1 MADAWYVAINGHQQ
15 GPFTASQLK
24 QMASGGT
31 LGPEDLLWK
40 EGMPKWVRAGT
51 AKALFAGGPAGTPSA
66 PSRPGPPRAVGVPP
80 RAPARSPRAAA
91 PPPRH
96 LAPSAAFGGE
106 SLPAVPV
113 GFPIGPP
120 PAVVPTGPVDGG
132 SDTGYSMQ
140 FADFMSR
147 VGATLLDGLFL
158 LLIGCLP
165 MGVVG
170 GVLISA
176 GAATES
182 PGLMILGQGAL
193 QVIGLLVGGAYF
205 ILLDASEKQGTWGKQ
220 IVGIKVTDLE
230 GRRIS
235 RGRAAGRFFAKYFL
249 SNCTCG
255 IAFLMPL
262 FTERKQTLHD
272 LISGCLAIKK

>member
-91 PPPRH
+91 PPPRYST
-96 LAPSAAFGGE
+96 PSSAFGGE

-132 SDTGYSMQ
+132 SDSGYSMQ
-140 FADFMSR
+140 LADFMPR
-147 VGATLLDGLFL
+147 VGARLLDGLFL
-158 LLIGCLP
+158 MLMCIP
-165 MGVVG
+165 VI
-170 GVLISA
+170 VLGTVLTVTA
-176 GAATES
+176 TATEL
-182 PGLMILGQGAL
+182 PVLAILVQGAMQFIML
-193 QVIGLLVGGAYF
+193 PVVGAYF
-205 ILLDASEKQGTWGKQ
+205 ILLDSSEKQGTWGKQ

-235 RGRAAGRFFAKYFL
+235 RGRAAGRFFANYFL

-262 FTERKQTLHD
+262 FTEKKQTLHD
-272 LISGCLAIKK
+272 MISGCLAMKK